1 MLRGKVNLTEKNILE
16 KEFQIDARGFR
27 MQEVDNFLDV
37 VREDYIIF
45 NNMFEEMTKDMKMV
59 TNENITLKNK
69 IRELEAKLYIASGSD
84 RQITNL
90 DILRRIANLEKQ
102 VFGKAQ

>member
-69 IRELEAKLYIASGSD
+69 IRELEAKLEIASGSE

-90 DILRRIANLEKQ
+90 DIIRRIANLEKQ
-102 VFGKAQ
+102 VFGKEQ

>member
-37 VREDYIIF
+37 VREDYMIF
-45 NNMFEEMTKDMKMV
+45 NNMIEEMTRDMKVV
-59 TNENITLKNK
+59 TNENIALKNQ
-69 IRELEAKLYIASGSD
+69 IRELEAKLEIASGSE

-90 DILRRIANLEKQ
+90 DIIRRIANLEKQ
-102 VFGKAQ
+102 VFGREQ